1 MMWVFNTKLRKSSS
15 GFTVVE
21 LLITLGIILS
31 VFGAFIIAFTTI
43 QSINK
48 KALDIV
54 SANTAAFSKIEEYE
68 NKNYTSLPLTTPA
81 GSLLEV
87 EDFSSTLPP
96 TLKSP
101 RVGKVYINSVSGTL
115 KHVVVT
121 VTYGSGTDLRTLQYS
136 SFIQKNGVGR

>member
-1 MMWVFNTKLRKSSS
+1 MWVFNTKLRKSSS

-48 KALDIV
+48 KALDII

-68 NKNYTSLPLTTPA
+68 NKNYTSLPSTLPVGT
-81 GSLLEV
+81 LQEV
-87 EDFSSTLPP
+87 EDFSSSLPT
-96 TLKSP
+96 TLKNP
-101 RVGKVYINSVSGTL
+101 RVGKVYINSTSSTL

-121 VTYGSGTDLRTLQYS
+121 VNYGSGADLRTLQYS
-136 SFIQKNGVGR
+136 SFIQRNGVGR